1 VGEQPAPPR
10 RTRGAARI
18 GQARQPSRFRAR
30 ASKRAGAC
38 RKPGREEAA
47 HRQTR
52 ALPRR
57 P

>member
-1 VGEQPAPPR
+1 MGEQPAPPR